1 VEDENYSYSDPDSVS
16 LIADSAV
23 FDGLNQ
29 NTLDNNI
36 RVIKRVAQILNKFRN
51 YKVTIEG
58 HANPTTAPG
67 PSRVQE
73 EPSLKAL
80 SEKRAGF
87 ILEQLVRNGI
97 ARNRLSFTGA
107 GGSMP
112 VVPYEDHSGWWK
124 NRRVDFILI
133 R

>member
-1 VEDENYSYSDPDSVS
+1 M
-16 LIADSAV
+16 
-23 FDGLNQ
+23 NQ
-29 NTLDNNI
+29 STLDNNI
-36 RVIKRVAQILNKFRN
+36 RVIRRIAQILNKFRN
-51 YKVTIEG
+51 YKVKVEG

-67 PSRVQE
+67 SARVQE
-73 EPSLKAL
+73 ESSLKAL

-87 ILEQLVRNGI
+87 VLEQLVRNGI